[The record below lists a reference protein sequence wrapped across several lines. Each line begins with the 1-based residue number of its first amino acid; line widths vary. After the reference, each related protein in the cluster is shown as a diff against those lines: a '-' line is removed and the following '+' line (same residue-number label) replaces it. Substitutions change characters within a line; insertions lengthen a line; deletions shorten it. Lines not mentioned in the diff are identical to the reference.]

1 MFKTLSKLISSSISM
16 AFLVVLGWSTAYA
29 YGWGQSYFYGFP
41 WWYVYVGTGNVARSF
56 GYVIWVSI
64 ILLSTYLIGLFGLK
78 KTQPYMTDA
87 CLSLLR
93 TYILCTVF
101 LIPGVIGY
109 ILTVGKISYLFILT
123 YIIITFIV
131 TLLFKHYIRKHISTI
146 SLNTTITF
154 LYRNKSY
161 VMLST
166 YCYFVI
172 CAFIVGYSRPHFKTV
187 FDSLEIEGRAY
198 YVLAKYS
205 DTFILAKSIHS
216 TNGNFY
222 LYKIDPN
229 SLCHVQVINMESIPK
244 QPE

>member
-41 WWYVYVGTGNVARSF
+41 WWYVDVGTGNVARSF

-64 ILLSTYLIGLFGLK
+64 ILLGTYLIGLFGLK
-78 KTQPYMTDA
+78 KTKPYMTDA

-101 LIPGVIGY
+101 FIPGVIGY
-109 ILTVGKISYLFILT
+109 ILIVGKISYLFVLT
-123 YIIITFIV
+123 YILTTFIF
-131 TLLFKHYIRKHISTI
+131 TLLSKNYIRRHISTLSI
-146 SLNTTITF
+146 DAVVKF

-172 CAFIVGYSRPHFKTV
+172 CAIVGYCRPHFKTV
-187 FDSLEIEGRAY
+187 FDSLKIEGKAY

-205 DTFILAKSIHS
+205 DTFILAKTVHA

-222 LYKIDPN
+222 LYKIDP
-229 SLCHVQVINMESIPK
+229 SDLCHVQVVNLESIPT